1 MNIIKL
7 LQGSPEWHS
16 FRANHFTASDAAAM
30 LGFSPYK
37 TRDQL
42 LHEKATGLTEE
53 ITEEKQR
60 LFDKGH
66 AAEAMAR
73 AILEED
79 IGQDLFPVT
88 GTSSEW
94 PLIAASLDGLTMD
107 DSMVFEHKLYSQK
120 LVDYIEEHDDLPD
133 SHWPQVEQQL
143 YVSGAGGCKFV
154 VSDGTAG
161 NWFQFDYVRQHGRI
175 EQVLAG
181 WKQFEADLKNY
192 QVPEV
197 KPQAV
202 AEEVTAL
209 PAVSMVVTGQ
219 ISVVDNFA
227 VFEKGLTAFLQ
238 DKLIREP
245 KTDNDFATLDLQI
258 KALKK
263 AEEMLKAAGDSVL
276 AQVEAVDTAMKK
288 KDSLAKLVRDNRLMA
303 EKLLAAEKD
312 RRRMEIQQAA
322 AAAIQAFMVDLSDEV
337 GIRIPAPAADIAEA
351 MKGKKTIASLQSA
364 ANDEVAR
371 AKIEARRMADNVKE
385 NVQILGSMCSAEI
398 KGLLFPDLE
407 TLATKPADDFKA
419 IAQGRVIQHEQQLR
433 EREEMARRKAEAEAQ
448 AKAEAEARRIEEEAR
463 RMSEAETKAAE
474 QQPAPALADIPLTT
488 GAAIKAK
495 AQPRTLGDALTHF
508 GMQKNLGDQDIQ
520 ELLDIVAHYANLNAK
535 AA

>member
-1 MNIIKL
+1 MIRFDIK
-7 LQGSPEWHS
+7 QGTPEWHE
-16 FRANHFTASDAAAM
+16 FRAKHFTASDAAAM

-42 LHEKATGLTEE
+42 LHEKATGITEE
-53 ITEEKQR
+53 VTEEKQR

-79 IGQDLFPVT
+79 IGQDLYAET
-88 GTSSEW
+88 AESEDW
-94 PLIAASLDGLTMD
+94 SKIAASFDGITFD
-107 DSMVFEHKLYSQK
+107 DSMAFEHKLYSEK
-120 LVDYIEEHDDLPD
+120 LIAYIEEHDDLPD

-143 YVSGAGGCKFV
+143 YVSRAGGCKFV
-154 VSDGTAG
+154 VSDGTIS
-161 NWFQFDYVRQHGRI
+161 NWFQFDYVRQPGRI

-192 QVPEV
+192 QAPEV
-197 KPQAV
+197 KPEAV

-209 PAVSMVVTGQ
+209 PAVSMVASGQ
-219 ISVVDNFA
+219 VSVADNFA

-276 AQVEAVDTAMKK
+276 AQVEAVDMAMKK
-288 KDSLAKLVRDNRLMA
+288 KDSLAALVRDNRLMA
-303 EKLLAAEKD
+303 EKLLKSEKD
-312 RRRMEIQQAA
+312 RRRMEIQRSATD
-322 AAAIQAFMVDLSDEV
+322 AIQAFMVDLSDEV
-337 GIRIPAPAADIAEA
+337 GIRIPSPAADIAEA
-351 MKGKKTIASLQSA
+351 MKGKKTISSLQSA

-371 AKIEARRMADNVKE
+371 AKIEARQMADNVKE

-433 EREEMARRKAEAEAQ
+433 EREEAARRQAEADAQ
-448 AKAEAEARRIEEEAR
+448 AKAEAEAQRIVQR
-463 RMSEAETKAAE
+463 QSEADAVA
-474 QQPAPALADIPLTT
+474 QQTAPALADIPLTT

-495 AQPRTLGDALTHF
+495 AQPRNLGDALTHF